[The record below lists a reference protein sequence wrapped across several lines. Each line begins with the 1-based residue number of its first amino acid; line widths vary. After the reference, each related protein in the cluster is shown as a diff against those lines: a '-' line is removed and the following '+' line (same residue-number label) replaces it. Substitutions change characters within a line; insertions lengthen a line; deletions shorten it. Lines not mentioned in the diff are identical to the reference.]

1 MLIANNSKFKSNALR
16 NRILSIAATLMLSG
30 IMNKF
35 TMDGISMYSFKIW
48 HIGVVIITAIVSILL
63 FSIGDIKKASQINI
77 VDGLREKYK
86 L

>member
-1 MLIANNSKFKSNALR
+1 
-16 NRILSIAATLMLSG
+16 
-30 IMNKF
+30 
-35 TMDGISMYSFKIW
+35 MYSFKIW